1 MTFIRPET
9 GLSRIQT
16 QGCSRPMGKIAGILL
31 VTVLLVLVGGGI
43 FLATFDLP
51 APKARVEKV
60 INDDRLPK

>member
-1 MTFIRPET
+1 
-9 GLSRIQT
+9 
-16 QGCSRPMGKIAGILL
+16 MGKIAGILL